1 MPGMPTTERGQTG
14 ARRAPECERRDAG
27 IEDRMPPQQDEDI
40 IDALK
45 RVAAVLRDADIEF
58 ALGGGLAA
66 WALGGP
72 PTEHDVDLAIRECDA
87 EAAMQALT
95 DAGLATEVP
104 PEGWLVK
111 TWVDDV
117 LVDLI
122 FRPSG
127 LVVDDEFLASC
138 EQMSVAAV
146 TMRVMPAGAILRTKL
161 LALSEHNLDLEPLL
175 AYARSLREQIDW
187 YELAESVRSSPFAS
201 AFLHLVGTLEI
212 APACVSPPGPVPSP
226 APRTA
231 VLGSVPRSH

>member
-1 MPGMPTTERGQTG
+1 
-14 ARRAPECERRDAG
+14 
-27 IEDRMPPQQDEDI
+27 MPPQQDEDI

-45 RVAAVLRDADIEF
+45 RVAAVLRDADIDF

-72 PTEHDVDLAIRECDA
+72 PTEHDVDLAIRECDVEPA
-87 EAAMQALT
+87 LRALT
-95 DAGLATEVP
+95 DAGLPTEVP

-122 FRPSG
+122 YRPSG
-127 LVVDDEFLASC
+127 LVVDDAFLASC
-138 EQMSVAAV
+138 DPMSVAAV
-146 TMRVMPAGAILRTKL
+146 TMRVMPATDILRTKL

-175 AYARSLREQIDW
+175 AYSRSLREQVDW
-187 YELAESVRSSPFAS
+187 AELAGSVRASPFAD
-201 AFLHLVGTLEI
+201 AFLHLVGALEI
-212 APACVSPPGPVPSP
+212 APDRVNPPEPVPSP

-231 VLGSVPRSH
+231 ASGSVPRIR